1 MHWEKRASS
10 LWHRRISTP
19 LTRQRIHGK
28 KQISTWYASLLAC
41 VLALS
46 LGLFGALPGAYADVR
61 RADVIYGLTVD
72 SRGLSAVQC
81 PSIDAEYALVMD
93 AGGTVY
99 FERNASSP
107 TQIASITKIMTALV
121 ALESAPLDTVVT
133 VSNRAATVGEST
145 ASLREGDTMTLDVAL
160 KALLLSSGND
170 ASIAIAESVGKTIAG
185 DKNVGNDEA
194 YALFIDRMNAR
205 AAELGC
211 IDTVFENPHGLD
223 DGIWQGS
230 QHSCAADV
238 AVMAQAAM
246 KNETFRTI
254 VATPN
259 ETISITRADGSTV
272 DLHLES
278 TDEML
283 KNGFPGACGIKTGF
297 TALAGPSF
305 AGAANREGVE
315 MYAIVIHSTSE
326 AQRFTDAQTLLDW
339 VYDHTEEYRLINT
352 PQTTQSAGAEV
363 PLVAE
368 VAHSGWVDRTV
379 KATVADPEQ
388 VIDIFD
394 LNGNISQ
401 SVEYAEPTGNV
412 RTGDSLGTLTFK
424 QRNEVVATVEL
435 IAAEDVDAP
444 DLFEGIGVWWD
455 RLFRSF
461 SGQPNV
467 AESALV
473 NTTPLVIDKTS
484 A

>member
-1 MHWEKRASS
+1 MAKR
-10 LWHRRISTP
+10 
-19 LTRQRIHGK
+19 LTHTA
-28 KQISTWYASLLAC
+28 KQSFTWYASLLAC

-46 LGLFGALPGAYADVR
+46 IGLFSAVPIAHADVR
-61 RADVIYGLTVD
+61 KADVVYGLTVD
-72 SRGLSAVQC
+72 SRGLSATQC

-93 AGGTVY
+93 AEGTVY

-121 ALESAPLDTVVT
+121 ALENAPLDASVT
-133 VSNRAATVGEST
+133 VSNRAATVGESS
-145 ASLREGDTMTLDVAL
+145 ASLQEGDTMTLDVAL

-170 ASIAIAESVGKTIAG
+170 ASIAIAESVGKIMAG
-185 DKNVGNDEA
+185 DSGIGNDEA
-194 YALFIDRMNAR
+194 YALFIERMNAR

-211 IDTVFENPHGLD
+211 TDTVFENPHGLD

-238 AVMAQAAM
+238 AIMAQATM

-259 ETISITRADGSTV
+259 ETISVTRADGSKA
-272 DLHLES
+272 DLYLDS

-283 KNGFPGACGIKTGF
+283 KNGFAGACGIKTGF

-305 AGAANREGVE
+305 AGAANRDGVE

-339 VYDHTEEYRLINT
+339 AYEHTTEYRLVNT
-352 PQTTQSAGAEV
+352 PQTTQSGGSEV
-363 PLVAE
+363 PVVAE
-368 VAHSGWVDRTV
+368 VAHGAWVDRTV

-388 VIDIFD
+388 AIDIFD

-401 SVEYAEPTGNV
+401 TVEYAELTGNV
-412 RTGDSLGTLTFK
+412 REGDKIGTLTFK
-424 QRNEVVATVEL
+424 QRNEVVASVDM

-444 DLFEGIGVWWD
+444 DLFQGIGVWWD
-455 RLFRSF
+455 RLFRGF
-461 SGQPNV
+461 SGQPKA
-467 AESALV
+467 AESVLI
-473 NTTPLVIDKTS
+473 NTTPLVVDKTS